1 MDVQVIWKQGE
12 PDYAVL
18 GWADYQQL
26 LAEAGR
32 DPQGRKQ
39 VAADS
44 NAAVS
49 LSRLRGLREARS
61 MTLETL
67 AREAGISPSYLQ
79 MIEAGERE
87 PSAVLLRSLG
97 RIFDVP
103 AWDA

>member
-1 MDVQVIWKQGE
+1 MDVQIIWKQGE

-18 GWADYQQL
+18 SWVDYQQL
-26 LAEAGR
+26 LSEAGR
-32 DPQGRKQ
+32 DAQGRKP
-39 VAADS
+39 VTAANS
-44 NAAVS
+44 PAVPLSS
-49 LSRLRGLREARS
+49 LRRLREARS
-61 MTLETL
+61 MTLEAL

-103 AWDA
+103 AWDV